1 MLCFMPGA
9 LDMAADVE
17 ATIPDPG
24 PSGLSAAEARQRLE
38 RCGPNTIA
46 RQRKASLLVAFAAN
60 FTHLMAVLLWVSG
73 VLAFL
78 AGMPELGVAVF
89 LVNIINGGFSF
100 FQEYKAEKA
109 TEALL
114 RLLPQKAHVVRDG
127 IEVIVPA
134 EELVP
139 GDLMILNDGDHI
151 SADARVT
158 GSFSLS
164 VDESTLTGESRPIRK
179 SPSENRPEYGPEESH
194 RESNL
199 VFAGTNVVSGRGQ
212 AVVFATGA
220 STRFGKIAELTQSIV
235 DEPSPL
241 QEEMKRVTRTVSIL
255 AVGIGAF
262 FFVLSSVLGGGHHL
276 EASFIFAMGMVVAF
290 VPEGMLPTVTL
301 SLALCVQTMAAR
313 NALVKKLSAVETLGC
328 TTVICSDK
336 TGTITQNKMTVLKVW
351 TADAEYSISGTDYS
365 PEGSIDADRQDPDR
379 TSLTRALVAACH
391 CNNARLLPP
400 HKETDRDWSIE
411 GDPTEGA
418 LIVLA
423 RKAGISVDS
432 PDVLGHRICEL
443 AFDSHRQRMS
453 TVYDIRGKRVL
464 YLKGAPTRVL
474 DRSTKICLNGESV
487 PLNAGWR
494 EKILEANDRLA
505 GQGLRVLA
513 LAERQVPGD
522 LEHLSPGTLEHDLT
536 FCGLAAMLDP
546 PHEGVLEAV
555 RQCHSAGIKVVM
567 ITGDYGLTA
576 ESIARRVEIL
586 PESGKV
592 VTGAE
597 LDAMDDRELAE
608 VLAEPVVFARVLPEQ
623 KLRIVSVLQTLDHIV
638 AVTGDGVNDAPALRK
653 SDIGIAMGIA
663 GTDVAKEAADII
675 LLDDNFASIVTAVEL
690 GRSVYANIRRFATY
704 VFTSNMAEAVPF
716 VVSFLSRGAIPL
728 PLTVMQVLAVDLG
741 TDMLPALAL
750 GAEPAE
756 PDVMSNPPRDKSRP
770 LLDRMLLCKALLWYG
785 AIEGLAGMLCFF
797 HFTGFAAPAAA
808 SYQTATTMTFLG
820 IVMGQIGAVLC
831 CRTVRSSIFSRRFF
845 ANPLVFAAIGA
856 EILVLLAV
864 MYLPP
869 LARVFGTT
877 PIAPE
882 MWLFALIF
890 VPAMIVLDELR
901 KLIARSMR

>member
-1 MLCFMPGA
+1 MS
-9 LDMAADVE
+9 ADIE
-17 ATIPDPG
+17 AIIPDPG
-24 PSGLSAAEARQRLE
+24 PSGLPAAEARQRLLQY
-38 RCGPNTIA
+38 GPNTIA
-46 RQRKASLLVAFAAN
+46 RQKKASLMRAFAAN

-73 VLAFL
+73 VLAFI

-89 LVNIINGGFSF
+89 LVNVINGSFSF

-114 RLLPQKAHVVRDG
+114 RLLPQKAHVLRDG

-179 SPSENRPEYGPEESH
+179 SASEHRPDERH
-194 RESNL
+194 RDSNL
-199 VFAGTNVVSGRGQ
+199 IFAGTNIVSGRGQ
-212 AVVFATGA
+212 AVVVATGA
-220 STRFGKIAELTQSIV
+220 ATRFGKIAELTQSIV

-241 QEEMKRVTRTVSIL
+241 QKEMKRVTRTVSVL

-262 FFVLSSVLGGGHHL
+262 FFVLSSILGGGHHL

-301 SLALCVQTMAAR
+301 SLALCVQAMAAR

-351 TADAEYSISGTDYS
+351 TADAEYSISGSDYN
-365 PEGSIDADRQDPDR
+365 PEGSIEADCQDPDR
-379 TSLTRALVAACH
+379 TSLTRALVSACH

-400 HKETDRDWSIE
+400 HKETDRDWSID

-423 RKAGISVDS
+423 RKAGVSVDS

-453 TVYDIRGKRVL
+453 TVYDIKGKRVL

-487 PLNAGWR
+487 AMSPAWR

-505 GQGLRVLA
+505 SQGLRVLA
-513 LAERQVPGD
+513 LAERQVPVELD
-522 LEHLSPGTLEHDLT
+522 HLSPGTLEHDLT
-536 FCGLAAMLDP
+536 FCGLAAMFDP
-546 PHEGVLEAV
+546 PHGGVLEAV

-586 PESGKV
+586 TGSGRV

-597 LDAMDDRELAE
+597 LDAMDDRELGA
-608 VLAEPVVFARVLPEQ
+608 VLGEPVVFARVLPEQ
-623 KLRIVSVLQTLDHIV
+623 KLRIVSVLQSLDHIV

-704 VFTSNMAEAVPF
+704 VFTSNMAEAIPF
-716 VVSFLSRGAIPL
+716 IVSFLSRGAIPL

-770 LLDRMLLCKALLWYG
+770 LLDRMLLSKALLWYG
-785 AIEGLAGMLCFF
+785 VIEGLAGLLCFF
-797 HFTGFAAPAAA
+797 HLTGFAAPAAA
-808 SYQTATTMTFLG
+808 SYQTATTMTFVG

-831 CRTVRSSIFSRRFF
+831 CRTVRRSIFTGRFF

-869 LARVFGTT
+869 LSRVFGTT
-877 PIAPE
+877 PIAPD

-890 VPAMIVLDELR
+890 IPVMIILDELR
-901 KLIARSMR
+901 KLISRSLK